1 MAETGERVLVVE
13 DDREMRGLLLEELR
27 EVGYEVIDVGDAET
41 ALQTIHE
48 QSVAV
53 VVSDLKLPGGDG
65 MALLERMTGLH
76 ERPGFVMITAFGT
89 VEQAMQAVKA
99 GADDFLTKPLDI
111 DHLLVVIARVLEMR
125 RLRRQVVHLER
136 LVDRDQGDFHGM
148 HGASRPM
155 RELFD
160 QIQLV
165 ARANGPVLLLG
176 ESGTGKEQVARA
188 VHAES
193 AGQQRPFVAVN
204 CAGIPPDL
212 FESEFFGH
220 EAGAF
225 TGATGARKGVFE
237 EASGGTLVLDEIG
250 ELPMAMQA
258 KLLRVMDN
266 GRIRP
271 VGANR
276 EREVDVRVV
285 AATHR
290 DPVARIAAGEFREDL
305 YYRLESLTLEIP
317 PLRERGEDLD
327 LLAAQFLQRCCAAQG
342 ASVQDFSESAVR
354 ALHAHDW
361 PGNVR
366 ELYNAIQRAV
376 TFCRGDV
383 IDREHLPVRLRDS
396 GSAQAEDDSGEL
408 LERLADG
415 PVLPNLDELQRRYL
429 HYVLDQVGGNKRRAA
444 ALLGIGRRTLYR
456 WLESE
461 GLTEGTTDA
470 RTKSAR

>member
-1 MAETGERVLVVE
+1 MQGAGERILVVE
-13 DDREMRGLLLEELR
+13 DDRELRGLLDEELG
-27 EVGYEVIDVGDAET
+27 EAGYEVATVADAEA
-41 ALQTIHE
+41 ALE
-48 QSVAV
+48 EVRDAGADV

-65 MALLERMTGLH
+65 MALLERMAGLH
-76 ERPGFVMITAFGT
+76 SRPGFIMVTAFGT
-89 VEQAMQAVKA
+89 IAQAMQAVKA

-125 RLRRQVVHLER
+125 RLRQQVARLER
-136 LVDRDQGDFHGM
+136 LVDGGDFHGM
-148 HGASRPM
+148 HGTSRPM
-155 RELFD
+155 RELFE

-165 ARANGPVLLLG
+165 ARADGPVLVLG

-188 VHAES
+188 IHAES
-193 AGQQRPFVAVN
+193 AVARGPFAAVN

-225 TGATGARKGVFE
+225 TGAARARKGLFE
-237 EASGGTLVLDEIG
+237 EADGGTLLLDEIG

-258 KLLRVMDN
+258 KLLRVMED

-276 EREVDVRVV
+276 ERAVNVRVV

-290 DPVARIAAGEFREDL
+290 DLVARIAAGEFREDL
-305 YYRLESLTLEIP
+305 FYRLESLTLEVP
-317 PLRERGEDLD
+317 TLRERGEDVD
-327 LLAAQFLQRCCAAQG
+327 LLAAQFLNRCCAAQNK
-342 ASVQDFSESAVR
+342 SVQGFSETTVR
-354 ALHAHDW
+354 ALHAYDW

-366 ELYNAIQRAV
+366 ELFNVIQRAV
-376 TFCRGDV
+376 TFCQGDV
-383 IDREHLPVRLRDS
+383 IDREHLPVRLRSRPNPEEQGDT
-396 GSAQAEDDSGEL
+396 EGEL

-415 PVLPNLDELQRRYL
+415 PVLPTLDELQRRYL
-429 HYVLDQVGGNKRRAA
+429 RYVLEQVGGNKRRAA
-444 ALLGIGRRTLYR
+444 AMLGIGRRTLYR

-461 GLTEGTTDA
+461 GLTTEAPEAQNKPA
-470 RTKSAR
+470 R